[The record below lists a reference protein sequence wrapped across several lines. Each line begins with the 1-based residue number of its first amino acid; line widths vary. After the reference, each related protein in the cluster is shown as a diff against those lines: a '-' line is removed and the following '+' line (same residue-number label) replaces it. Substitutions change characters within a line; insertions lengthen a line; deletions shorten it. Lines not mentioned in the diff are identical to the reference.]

1 MPNRGGLST
10 SRAFRS
16 KSISLNFS
24 PRCALSCRPLYS
36 YQRYH
41 SPKNDYEDEHTQP
54 VHFSN
59 NNHRG
64 TGFQN
69 SSSTA
74 APRLAP
80 PTPPHRCTA
89 APPQH
94 CLLDPACQCD
104 SARIAF
110 QRHPKLPSRQRF
122 HTRLEASGGGG
133 GGESSYRQQR
143 WHKHASD
150 QRCQCQESS
159 QSTISSATLPYSSHL
174 TAALGRAE
182 GAEAAAG
189 AAGAAAAVTWLLTWP

>member
-1 MPNRGGLST
+1 M
-10 SRAFRS
+10 A

-133 GGESSYRQQR
+133 GESS
-143 WHKHASD
+143 
-150 QRCQCQESS
+150 
-159 QSTISSATLPYSSHL
+159 ST
-174 TAALGRAE
+174 
-182 GAEAAAG
+182 
-189 AAGAAAAVTWLLTWP
+189 AAAAQACFGPTVSVSRVIPEHNKFGLLYPTRPT